1 MVLSQNTYTL
11 RSVIK
16 TIISNVDVIIK
27 TVKANV
33 KTRRT
38 VWYVQ
43 KITLVMA
50 PFKTKDIQNLR

>member
-1 MVLSQNTYTL
+1 MLLLNIYTL
-11 RSVIK
+11 SSMIK

-27 TVKANV
+27 TVTANI

-43 KITLVMA
+43 KIALVMA
-50 PFKTKDIQNLR
+50 PFKTNDIQNLR

>member
-1 MVLSQNTYTL
+1 MLLLNIYTL
-11 RSVIK
+11 SSMIK

-27 TVKANV
+27 TVNI

-43 KITLVMA
+43 KIALVMA
-50 PFKTKDIQNLR
+50 PFKTNDIQNLR

>member
-1 MVLSQNTYTL
+1 M
-11 RSVIK
+11 IK

-27 TVKANV
+27 TVNI

-43 KITLVMA
+43 KIALVMA
-50 PFKTKDIQNLR
+50 PFKTNDIQNLR